1 MMRREEAAP
10 RLTMY
15 DYGTN
20 CTQRE
25 AALKGDAHP
34 FYESCNQAE
43 YNGLEEPPEYD
54 LSKVTTPLA
63 LFEGAL
69 DVLATAADVARLKQS
84 VGKGVVVFEKLYPTY
99 NHVDFVF
106 ARNALHK
113 GDLTEVLMRYAPRS
127 FA

>member
-1 MMRREEAAP
+1 MMRRDGEP
-10 RLTMY
+10 RLTKY
-15 DYGTN
+15 DFGTN
-20 CTQRE
+20 CTQHL
-25 AALKGDAHP
+25 AALKGNAHP

-43 YNGLEEPPEYD
+43 YEGSETPPEYD
-54 LSKVTTPLA
+54 LKKVTAPLA

-69 DVLATAADVARLKQS
+69 DVLATAADVDRLKKA
-84 VGKGVVVFEKLYPTY
+84 VKPGVVVFEKLYPTY

-127 FA
+127 F

>member
-1 MMRREEAAP
+1 MMRRDGEP
-10 RLTMY
+10 RLTKY

-25 AALKGDAHP
+25 AAIRGVAHP

-43 YNGLEEPPEYD
+43 YGGLEQPPEYD
-54 LSKVTTPLA
+54 LAKVTAPMA

-69 DVLATAADVARLKQS
+69 DVLATAADVARLK
-84 VGKGVVVFEKLYPTY
+84 KTLRPGVVVYERLYPTY

-113 GDLTEVLMRYAPRS
+113 GDLTEVLLRYAPRS
-127 FA
+127 F